1 MALRNLRRHLRRT
14 ILTATSIAVGLAIVL
29 WLQCILAGRSQNIIE
44 TVTGNY
50 TGYLQVYH
58 NEFLEDKALN
68 KSFTGIPPEAIAVM
82 GKDTNITYRVQLP
95 SLVSTGENSAPVLL
109 VGIQPSN
116 EAKITKI
123 KNSLDSGT
131 FLVDDLDQECPSR
144 QIYIGS
150 AMAKFLN
157 ADIGSKI
164 VLLGQ
169 ASDGTL
175 GNELFRVVGT
185 FKTKSAAFDK
195 SMVFAPITCVQKMGI
210 IDGFHEAVIGLKSGA
225 EIEVPGFLEKISS
238 KLPQPLKLTTWKETQ
253 PAIAGLIRFNDL
265 FFKAISAILFLVM
278 ILGIVNTMFM
288 SVMERTREFGVMVA
302 IGTTPAQLL
311 TIVLIESFILGFI
324 ASMAGLLLGSLV
336 VFYHSQYGF
345 DMTLITS
352 SNYSVDHIAFD
363 ALVYPILQIKP
374 FISTVVVTIGFVM
387 VAGFLPAL
395 RAARLKPVDAMSTH

>member
-1 MALRNLRRHLRRT
+1 
-14 ILTATSIAVGLAIVL
+14 
-29 WLQCILAGRSQNIIE
+29 
-44 TVTGNY
+44 
-50 TGYLQVYH
+50 
-58 NEFLEDKALN
+58 
-68 KSFTGIPPEAIAVM
+68 
-82 GKDTNITYRVQLP
+82 
-95 SLVSTGENSAPVLL
+95 
-109 VGIQPSN
+109 
-116 EAKITKI
+116 
-123 KNSLDSGT
+123 
-131 FLVDDLDQECPSR
+131 
-144 QIYIGS
+144 
-150 AMAKFLN
+150 
-157 ADIGSKI
+157 
-164 VLLGQ
+164 
-169 ASDGTL
+169 
-175 GNELFRVVGT
+175 
-185 FKTKSAAFDK
+185 
-195 SMVFAPITCVQKMGI
+195 
-210 IDGFHEAVIGLKSGA
+210 
-225 EIEVPGFLEKISS
+225 
-238 KLPQPLKLTTWKETQ
+238 
-253 PAIAGLIRFNDL
+253 
-265 FFKAISAILFLVM
+265 M